1 MFKILVFL
9 VCIAVVAS
17 AGCPHALNKRQ
28 IRQSKNN
35 NHQNHH
41 NNQNMRDNNQNHE
54 KDRRTRPVINPTK
67 PPQTLLRSKNNLI
80 CRFNTSFD
88 SLFHILIKMI
98 AMVITNT
105 EALMVHVIT

>member
-41 NNQNMRDNNQNHE
+41 NNQNHE

-80 CRFNTSFD
+80 CRFNPSFD
-88 SLFHILIKMI
+88 SLFYILIKMI